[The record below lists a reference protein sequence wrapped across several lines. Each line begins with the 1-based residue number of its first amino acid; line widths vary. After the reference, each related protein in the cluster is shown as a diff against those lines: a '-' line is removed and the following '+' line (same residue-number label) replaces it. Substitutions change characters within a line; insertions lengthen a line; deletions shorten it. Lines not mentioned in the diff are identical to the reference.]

1 MRAKG
6 EALGA
11 QTSVAAETIMPHD
24 NAKVSI
30 NDSGESVR
38 VGNGREKICT
48 ETSSGITNPRAVFL
62 FDFSASFWP

>member
-11 QTSVAAETIMPHD
+11 QTSVAAETVMPHD
-24 NAKVSI
+24 NVKVSI

-38 VGNGREKICT
+38 QKEGG
-48 ETSSGITNPRAVFL
+48 
-62 FDFSASFWP
+62 